1 MDFAFIW
8 NRFGQ
13 PFRPDLSVD
22 RNRNGADQVSVLN
35 HTAPKT
41 RELAFEVFDYF
52 SDRFAGGNRAIFA
65 TG

>member
-1 MDFAFIW
+1 MDFAPVR

-22 RNRNGADQVSVLN
+22 RNRNRADQVTTLN
-35 HTAPKT
+35 HTTPKAG
-41 RELAFEVFDYF
+41 ELAFKVFDYF
-52 SDRFAGGNRAIFA
+52 SDRFSGGGRAVFT

>member
-35 HTAPKT
+35 HTTPKT
-41 RELAFEVFDYF
+41 GELAFEVFDYF
-52 SDRFAGGNRAIFA
+52 PHCFPGGNRAIFA

>member
-1 MDFAFIW
+1 MDFAPVW

-22 RNRNGADQVSVLN
+22 RNRNGADQVTALD
-35 HTAPKT
+35 HTTPEAG
-41 RELAFEVFDYF
+41 ELAFKVFDYF
-52 SDRFAGGNRAIFA
+52 PHCFPGDSRAVPA